1 MGNVLVWG
9 QILAQ
14 DLKAWAA
21 FYGEVSAPRVEI
33 QEMGLMVYRM
43 FMSEGDGPS
52 INIYEGK
59 PAVPGTVSIQY
70 IEVAK
75 LEEALACVPGA
86 GGEVTGEITQI
97 PPGRFCF
104 IQDPDGN
111 TVGLFEG

>member
-1 MGNVLVWG
+1 MSNVLVWG
-9 QILAQ
+9 EIPVR
-14 DLKAWAA
+14 DLKAGAA
-21 FYGEVSAPRVEI
+21 FYGEVTGHRVEI
-33 QEMGLMVYRM
+33 QEMGPMVYGM

-59 PAVPGTVSIQY
+59 PAAPGTGSIQH
-70 IEVAK
+70 IGVPK
-75 LEEALACVPGA
+75 LEEALARVPGA